1 MINES
6 KSKIYPLLGLFLSIS
21 IIVFT
26 LLRAKHFN
34 TLYFIGTTYLIFLF
48 TGFHKACLK
57 ILPIGI
63 ILTLIFSGL
72 TYLIYKNPTS
82 TYQMANRMLGIIV
95 AIIPSMSILPIDLTR
110 NLNQI
115 KVPRKITLGM
125 LICLN
130 FIPMLKIE
138 VKNIKEAM
146 KTRGVSILNPKI
158 FYRAFLIPLIIRLV
172 NISDTLALSV
182 EARGF
187 KMEGK
192 SSIYKPVKLKF
203 KDIFIFLITIMSA
216 ILVVIV

>member
-1 MINES
+1 MIENR
-6 KSKIYPLLGLFLSIS
+6 SKIYPMLGILLSIS

-26 LLRAKHFN
+26 LVRARDFN
-34 TLYFIGTTYLIFLF
+34 TLYFIGIVYIIFLF
-48 TGFHKACLK
+48 TGFHKAC
-57 ILPIGI
+57 IRVLPLGI
-63 ILTLIFSGL
+63 ILTLLFSGL
-72 TYLIYKNPTS
+72 TYLIYKNTTS
-82 TYQMANRMLGIIV
+82 TYQMSNRMLGIII
-95 AIIPSMSILPIDLTR
+95 AIIPSMSILPVDLTR

-130 FIPMLKIE
+130 FVPMLKIE
-138 VKNIKEAM
+138 VKNIRESM
-146 KTRGVSILNPKI
+146 KTRQVSILNPKI
-158 FYRAFLIPLIIRLV
+158 FYRAFLIPLTIRLV

-203 KDIFIFLITIMSA
+203 KDVLIFLLVIICA
-216 ILVVIV
+216 ILVVIL